1 VNPGSLLT
9 IKGMHGKLNTDIS
22 KKVGGALSEE
32 VTKMLAMFAANSESI
47 ESKFNSLHQRI
58 DDLEQNV
65 FAVIKQE
72 KKIAIDSLKEEIR
85 SLSEKLKDKDVQLSK

>member
-1 VNPGSLLT
+1 M
-9 IKGMHGKLNTDIS
+9 KGMLGKLNTDIS

-32 VTKMLAMFAANSESI
+32 VTKMLAVFAANSESI
-47 ESKFNSLHQRI
+47 ESKFTSLHQQI